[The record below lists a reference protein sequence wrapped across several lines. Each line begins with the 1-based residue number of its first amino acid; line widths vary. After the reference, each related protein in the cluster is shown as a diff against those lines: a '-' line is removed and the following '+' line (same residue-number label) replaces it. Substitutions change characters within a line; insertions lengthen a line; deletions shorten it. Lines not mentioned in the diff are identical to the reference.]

1 MHGSTLRVA
10 AVLLAG
16 TLASSPVRAAD
27 TTSAGTPATSG
38 GTVAAMSLE
47 QAVSIAAMGTP
58 AVQMAA
64 LRMTGAEARRGQA
77 RAALLPTFSGSAFSL
92 ERTYSLAATGISF
105 PKILGF
111 SFPDLIGPVNQV
123 DARLRASQPLF
134 DAASWLRL
142 RSAGLGVGVSRA
154 EAGGSAEAAA
164 QTAALAYVRATRAAA
179 VVSARDADLGLARQ
193 LASLAEDQVRAGT
206 AARIDVI
213 RARTQEAAA
222 RGALLV
228 AQNQAARATIDLARA
243 LGFDPVTRFVLSDTL
258 STTLGSSA
266 APAETD
272 AALALAL
279 AQRPELAAERS
290 RLARAVA
297 ERRAIQSERLP
308 RLDFSADYGL
318 SGAHS
323 SDALATRTVML
334 AASMPIFDGLRR
346 EGRIAEQAAV
356 ARESEVRERDLR
368 QQVAA
373 EVFGAELD
381 VSSGLEQESV
391 AMERLRLAEEELAQ
405 ARERF
410 TSGVAG
416 NIEVISAQSSLLR
429 GRDALIDARTAA
441 ASARIAL
448 ARAAGVAR
456 TVR

>member
-1 MHGSTLRVA
+1 MRGSTWLIVV
-10 AVLLAG
+10 VLLAG
-16 TLASSPVRAAD
+16 AFASSSVRAAD
-27 TTSAGTPATSG
+27 GASG
-38 GTVAAMSLE
+38 GTAVAMSLE
-47 QAVSIAAMGTP
+47 QAVSIAASGTP
-58 AVQMAA
+58 AVQMSA

-77 RAALLPTFSGSAFSL
+77 RAALLPSLSGSAFSL
-92 ERTYSLAATGISF
+92 ERTYSLRATGISF
-105 PKILGF
+105 PKLPGL
-111 SFPDLIGPVNQV
+111 SFADLIGPVNQV

-154 EAGGSAEAAA
+154 EAGGSAENAA
-164 QTAALAYVRATRAAA
+164 QTAA

-193 LASLAEDQVRAGT
+193 LASLAEDQVQAGT

-228 AQNQAARATIDLARA
+228 AQNQSARATIDLARA
-243 LGFDPVTRFVLSDTL
+243 LGVDPATRFALSDTL
-258 STTLGSSA
+258 STVLGSSA
-266 APAETD
+266 APAETG
-272 AALALAL
+272 AAITLAL

-290 RLARAVA
+290 RLARAGA
-297 ERRAIQSERLP
+297 ERRAIQAERLP

-318 SGAHS
+318 SGAHA

-334 AASMPIFDGLRR
+334 AASVPIFDGLRR
-346 EGRIAEQAAV
+346 EGRVAEQRAV
-356 ARESEVRERDLR
+356 ASESEVRERDLR

-373 EVFGAELD
+373 EVLGAALD

-410 TSGVAG
+410 ASGVAG
-416 NIEVISAQSSLLR
+416 NIEVIGAQSSLLR

-441 ASARIAL
+441 AVARIAL

>member
-1 MHGSTLRVA
+1 MHGSRLMVV

-16 TLASSPVRAAD
+16 AFASSPAHAA
-27 TTSAGTPATSG
+27 GATSG
-38 GTVAAMSLE
+38 GTAAALSLE
-47 QAVSIAAMGTP
+47 QAVSIATSSTP
-58 AVQMAA
+58 AVQVAA

-77 RAALLPTFSGSAFSL
+77 RAALLPTFSGSAFAL
-92 ERTYSLAATGISF
+92 ERTYSLRATGISF
-105 PKILGF
+105 PKIPGLAF
-111 SFPDLIGPVNQV
+111 ADLIGPVNQV

-134 DAASWLRL
+134 DAASWVRL

-154 EAGGSAEAAA
+154 EAGGSAESAA
-164 QTAALAYVRATRAAA
+164 QTAALAYVRAARAAA
-179 VVSARDADLGLARQ
+179 VVSAREADLDLARQ
-193 LASLAEDQVRAGT
+193 LAALAEDQVRAGT

-243 LGFDPVTRFVLSDTL
+243 LGFDPATRFVLSDTL
-258 STTLGSSA
+258 STTLGSST
-266 APAETD
+266 APAETG
-272 AALALAL
+272 AAITLAL

-290 RLARAVA
+290 RLARAGA
-297 ERRAIQSERLP
+297 ERRAIQAERLP
-308 RLDFSADYGL
+308 RLDLSADYGF

-323 SDALATRTVML
+323 ADALATRTVVL

-346 EGRIAEQAAV
+346 EGRLAEQRAV
-356 ARESEVRERDLR
+356 TRESEVRERDLR
-368 QQVAA
+368 QQVTA
-373 EVFGAELD
+373 EVLGAVLD

-391 AMERLRLAEEELAQ
+391 ALERMRLAEEELVQ

-410 TSGVAG
+410 ASGVAG
-416 NIEVISAQSSLLR
+416 NIEVIGAQSSLLR

-441 ASARIAL
+441 AAARITL

>member
-1 MHGSTLRVA
+1 MHGSTLMIA
-10 AVLLAG
+10 AVLMAG
-16 TLASSPVRAAD
+16 AFASSPVRAGDPA
-27 TTSAGTPATSG
+27 SAGALASSG
-38 GTVAAMSLE
+38 GTAAAMSLE
-47 QAVSIAAMGTP
+47 QAVSIAASGTP

-92 ERTYSLAATGISF
+92 ERTYSLKATGISF
-105 PKILGF
+105 PKLPGI

-123 DARLRASQPLF
+123 DARLRASQSLF
-134 DAASWLRL
+134 DAAAWLRL

-164 QTAALAYVRATRAAA
+164 QTTALAYVRATRAAA

-243 LGFDPVTRFVLSDTL
+243 LGFDPVSRFVLSDTL

-272 AALALAL
+272 AAITLAL

-290 RLARAVA
+290 RLARAGA
-297 ERRAIQSERLP
+297 ERRAIQAERLP

-346 EGRIAEQAAV
+346 EGRIAEQRAV

-368 QQVAA
+368 QQIAA
-373 EVFGAELD
+373 EVLGAALD

-410 TSGVAG
+410 ASGVAG
-416 NIEVISAQSSLLR
+416 NIEVINAQSSLLR

-441 ASARIAL
+441 AVARIAL

>member
-1 MHGSTLRVA
+1 MNRSTYSVA

-16 TLASSPVRAAD
+16 ALASSPARAAD
-27 TTSAGTPATSG
+27 PAPG
-38 GTVAAMSLE
+38 GAPAAMSLGE
-47 QAVSIAAMGTP
+47 AVSIAASGTP
-58 AVQMAA
+58 AVQVAA
-64 LRMTGAEARRGQA
+64 LRMAGAEARRGQA
-77 RAALLPTFSGSAFSL
+77 RAALLPTLSGSAFSL
-92 ERTYSLAATGISF
+92 ERTYSLKATGISF
-105 PKILGF
+105 PKIPGF

-123 DARLRASQPLF
+123 DARLRASQSLF
-134 DAASWLRL
+134 DAASWLRV

-154 EAGGSAEAAA
+154 EVEGSAETAA
-164 QTAALAYVRATRAAA
+164 QTVALAYVRASRAAA
-179 VVSARDADLGLARQ
+179 VVSARDADLDLARQ

-228 AQNQAARATIDLARA
+228 AQNQAARGTIDLARA
-243 LGFDPVTRFVLSDTL
+243 LGFDPMTHFVLSDTL
-258 STTLGSSA
+258 STTLGSSTAPTA
-266 APAETD
+266 ADEAI
-272 AALALAL
+272 ALAL

-290 RLARAVA
+290 RFARAGA
-297 ERRAIQSERLP
+297 EQRAIQAERLP
-308 RLDFSADYGL
+308 RLDLSADYGL

-323 SDALATRTVML
+323 SDALATRTVTL

-346 EGRIAEQAAV
+346 EGRVSEQRAV

-368 QQVAA
+368 QQIAA
-373 EVFGAELD
+373 EVLGAALE

-410 TSGVAG
+410 ASGVAG
-416 NIEVISAQSSLLR
+416 NIEVINAQSSLLR
-429 GRDALIDARTAA
+429 ARDALIDARTAT